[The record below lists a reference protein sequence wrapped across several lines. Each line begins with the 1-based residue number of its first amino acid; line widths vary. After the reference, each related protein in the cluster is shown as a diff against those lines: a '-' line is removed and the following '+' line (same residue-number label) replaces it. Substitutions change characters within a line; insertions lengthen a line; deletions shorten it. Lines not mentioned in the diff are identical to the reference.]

1 MYPTIENRNSK
12 YIKAVRIDELTDQ
25 PNFEG
30 ANVTIDGGIVNYVKR
45 QMHCETVTRDVMR
58 QAIAFERE
66 MSKMQGW

>member
-1 MYPTIENRNSK
+1 MYPTKENRNQK
-12 YIKAVRIDELTDQ
+12 YIKGVESDASIPRDLR
-25 PNFEG
+25 
-30 ANVTIDGGIVNYVKR
+30 NVTEVDGGIVNYVRR